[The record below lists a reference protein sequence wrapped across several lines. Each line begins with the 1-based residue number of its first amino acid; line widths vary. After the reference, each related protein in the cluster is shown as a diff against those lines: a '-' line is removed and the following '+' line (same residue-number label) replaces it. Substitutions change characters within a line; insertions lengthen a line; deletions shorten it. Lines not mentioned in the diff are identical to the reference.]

1 MAKVSGDEESDIRR
15 SMRAEKLILGCLRFH
30 SGEKHP
36 SVARFAFP
44 FGGKLI
50 VLLVLCFPQ
59 GGKLKLLPVLHFPPG
74 GSSFFCPFCVSPQ
87 GEAHLPFTTSLFLDD
102 E

>member
-1 MAKVSGDEESDIRR
+1 MAKVSGDEESGIRR

-30 SGEKHP
+30 PGEKHP

-44 FGGKLI
+44 SGGKLI
-50 VLLVLCFPQ
+50 VLLVLCFPL

-74 GSSFFCPFCVSPQ
+74 GNSFCCPFCVSPQ
-87 GEAHLPFTTSLFLDD
+87 GEAHLLFTTSLFLDG

>member
-1 MAKVSGDEESDIRR
+1 MAKVSGDEESDMRR

-30 SGEKHP
+30 PGEKHP

-44 FGGKLI
+44 SGGKLI

-74 GSSFFCPFCVSPQ
+74 GSSFFLSVLRFPPGGSPFAFYDLLIL
-87 GEAHLPFTTSLFLDD
+87 G
-102 E
+102 

>member
-1 MAKVSGDEESDIRR
+1 MAKVSGDEEPGIRR
-15 SMRAEKLILGCLRFH
+15 SMHAKKLILGCLRFH
-30 SGEKHP
+30 PGEKHP
-36 SVARFAFP
+36 SVASFAFP
-44 FGGKLI
+44 SGGKLI

-74 GSSFFCPFCVSPQ
+74 ESLFLCPFCVSPQ
-87 GEAHLPFTTSLFLDD
+87 GEAHVLFTTSLFLDG